1 MSFGAHDDLR
11 LLGLLVAVGVLL
23 VVSTASSVPLPIL
36 LVLGGL
42 ALGFVPG
49 LPHVELAPDIV
60 LVAILPPLLYWT
72 AFATSLR
79 DLRQNLR
86 PISLLAVGLVVATT
100 SGVAVVAHEWID
112 LSWAQA
118 FTLGAVVSPT
128 DPLAAT
134 EVARRLSVPRRIV
147 SIIEGESLVNDG
159 TALVLYKLAVAA
171 VVSGTFSLAD
181 AAWEL
186 PWNVVG

>member
-1 MSFGAHDDLR
+1 MTFGAHDDLQ
-11 LLGLLVAVGVLL
+11 LLGLLVAVGALL
-23 VVSTASSVPLPIL
+23 VVSTATSVPLPIL

-42 ALGFVPG
+42 ALGFAPG
-49 LPHVELAPDIV
+49 LPHLELAPDIV

-86 PISLLAVGLVVATT
+86 PISLLAVGLVITT
-100 SGVAVVAHEWID
+100 TCGVAVAAHEWID
-112 LSWAQA
+112 LSWPVS

-134 EVARRLSVPRRIV
+134 EVASRLGVPRRVYSVI
-147 SIIEGESLVNDG
+147 
-159 TALVLYKLAVAA
+159 
-171 VVSGTFSLAD
+171 
-181 AAWEL
+181 
-186 PWNVVG
+186 